1 MRRRVSL
8 LLVALSALALL
19 PVPALAVGNG
29 PGGSSGCTPGV
40 SVQVPEASS
49 PGKAVPVATNA
60 SVVCPTPEASGPGSI
75 WGPHGTRSDAPIP
88 VGANCTQRVLEPSEL
103 SLTPGGQKQ
112 VFWVDPANPGT
123 GSDTPEPQF
132 ISQIIGGISE
142 MDFWTSAGTDVDY
155 YMPFELDGK
164 VAANGQ
170 CVPKDPNNPQASF
183 KEICGVAPVPV
194 GCLVQIPHS
203 PIGGPLPI
211 TALQNIDIRGQML
224 QLIHPGTVASVPA
237 QPNPAVVNV
246 PACFFLNGADIGGR
260 DINAPESFELVLL
273 GPADSDGRQ
282 VFYVFRV
289 DVQLQGVVWNF
300 GDNGDTEALPPQCAG
315 VSNAPLQFAH
325 RYLRYS
331 PPGGFAIGAQETF
344 TLHVTEFWVDAGGV
358 PNAPLD
364 LGNLPDI
371 VVNPG
376 PVPGI
381 REVVVQEEGVPIG
394 EPPAGH

>member
-1 MRRRVSL
+1 MRRGSL
-8 LLVALSALALL
+8 LLVAVSALALV
-19 PVPALAVGNG
+19 PVPAAAVGNG

-40 SVQVPEASS
+40 SVQVPAASS
-49 PGKAVPVATNA
+49 PGKAVPVATSA
-60 SVVCPTPEASGPGSI
+60 AVVCPTPEASGPGGI
-75 WGPHGTRSDAPIP
+75 WGPHNKVNQPPIN
-88 VGANCTQRVLEPSEL
+88 VGADCQQEVWEPTEL
-103 SLTPGGQKQ
+103 SLTPGGQQ
-112 VFWVDPANPGT
+112 EVFWPDPANPGT

-132 ISQIIGGISE
+132 ISQIIGGISA
-142 MDFWTSAGTDVDY
+142 MDFWTTAGTTTDY
-155 YMPFELDGK
+155 FMPFLLKGK
-164 VAANGQ
+164 VDATGA

-183 KEICGVAPVPV
+183 NVICGTAPVPV
-194 GCLVQIPHS
+194 TCLRTVTHRAG
-203 PIGGPLPI
+203 GGPLPI
-211 TALQNIDIRGQML
+211 TALQGVDIRGQML

-246 PACFFLNGADIGGR
+246 PACFFLNGANIAGQDV
-260 DINAPESFELVLL
+260 NAPQSFELVLL

-289 DVQLQGVVWNF
+289 DVQLQGVDWNF
-300 GDNGDTEALPPQCAG
+300 GDNGDTVPLPPQCVG

-325 RYLRYS
+325 KYLRYS
-331 PPGGFAIGAQETF
+331 PPGGFGVSATETF
-344 TLHVTEFWVDAGGV
+344 TLHVTEFWVDANGI

-394 EPPAGH
+394 G